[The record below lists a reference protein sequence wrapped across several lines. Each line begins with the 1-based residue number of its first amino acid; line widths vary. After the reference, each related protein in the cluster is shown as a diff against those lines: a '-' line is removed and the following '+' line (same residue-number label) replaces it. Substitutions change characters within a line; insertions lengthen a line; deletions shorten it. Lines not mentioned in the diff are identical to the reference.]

1 MSKEI
6 IININKEE
14 YDELESSVSHRL
26 SKCKYARD
34 DKIWGKSWTQE
45 DKDEMAIIVVFLE
58 TLLDKLHKA
67 KGGG

>member
-6 IININKEE
+6 LININKEE
-14 YDELESSVSHRL
+14 YDELEFSVSYRL
-26 SKCKYARD
+26 SQGKIARD
-34 DKIWGKSWTQE
+34 DRIWGKSWTQE
-45 DKDEMAIIVVFLE
+45 DKNKMAIRVVFLE